1 MNKKL
6 LFTFLLI
13 FNISFVSAQFDN
25 ISIIGQFTNWAADV
39 PLTTTD
45 GITYTLTAQNF
56 AVVGGAK
63 FRKDNSWTVNWG
75 STAFPTGTGTQNGQ
89 DIPVPVG
96 TYNIEF
102 NKNTGAYVFTAVQSS
117 YDNIGIIGG
126 FNAFTES
133 VPLTTFD
140 GVLYS
145 KEDFHF
151 TSNNVKFR
159 KDNTWAVN
167 WGGTTFPSGTAVP
180 GGTDIPLTAGFY
192 NVSFNY
198 TLLNYNFTQ
207 VPVSLLGTG
216 AQGWDIDIPLISTDG
231 GSTFTLNNITLVNGF
246 VKFRANGSWA
256 KNWGNVDFPA
266 GTATQNGAE
275 IPTVAGVYN
284 ISFNRI
290 TGAYDFQQVLSVS
303 ENDLLLINVYP
314 NPSNTIWNFS
324 SPTAL
329 IDSVIIFDATG
340 KTIYSSNS
348 ISHHLI
354 VDSSAFSEGIYIA
367 KINVENATKIIKL
380 VRN

>member
-89 DIPVPVG
+89 DIPVPAG

-167 WGGTTFPSGTAVP
+167 WGGTTFPSGAAVP

-329 IDSVIIFDATG
+329 IDSVMIFDATG

-348 ISHHLI
+348 ISHDLI